1 MRTIYHILGSDI
13 PHHNNQVLSFF
24 QNELLPD
31 LPEQQHIFYAVSQ
44 EDLDYSKLNL
54 QCFSDKKSL
63 AKAVIATAEQDP
75 TAFFILHGQYNLWI
89 WLVLFCGKL
98 PACRTAWHIWGAD
111 LYETASGWKAKL
123 FYAFRRQ
130 VQKKILQV
138 WATQGDLHYFWQHIR
153 PKSDRDQLIY
163 FPTKMFF
170 LNNENAD
177 FFPLREKCPTKSRV
191 GGDITILLGNS
202 GDRSNNHIQALNQ
215 IYQQFGAGVRLIL
228 PMGYPAN
235 NEPYICKVETYAKR
249 LFPQENLQILREK
262 IDFAD
267 YLKILTACDLGYF
280 NFERQQGVG
289 TICLL
294 IQQKIPFVLNSHNPF
309 ILDLKTNKV
318 PFLQSEH
325 LSFEKIVK
333 TKSALSQIDA
343 NQLSFFPEQYLKMW
357 KRLLNLVANQK

>member
-13 PHHNNQVLSFF
+13 PHHNNRVLDFF

-31 LPEQQHIFYAVSQ
+31 LPEPQHIFYVVSQ
-44 EDLDYSKLNL
+44 EDLDYSQLNL
-54 QCFSDKKSL
+54 KCFRDKKSL
-63 AKAVIATAEQDP
+63 AKAVIFTAKQDP

-89 WLVLFCGKL
+89 WFALFYGKL

-111 LYETASGWKAKL
+111 LYETVSTWKAKL
-123 FYAFRRQ
+123 FYAFRRR
-130 VQKKILQV
+130 VQKKIPQV

-153 PKSDRDQLIY
+153 PKNDRDRLIY
-163 FPTKMFF
+163 FPTKMFS
-170 LNNENAD
+170 LNNDNAD
-177 FFPLREKCPTKSRV
+177 FFPLRENFPKKSRV

-215 IYQQFGAGVRLIL
+215 IYQQLGAGVRLIL
-228 PMGYPAN
+228 PMGYPVN
-235 NEPYICKVETYAKR
+235 NESYIREVETYAKR
-249 LFPQENLQILREK
+249 LFSQENLQILREK

-294 IQQKIPFVLNSHNPF
+294 IQQKIPFVLNPHNPF
-309 ILDLKTNKV
+309 IWDLKTNKV
-318 PFLQSEH
+318 PFLQSDD
-325 LSFEKIVK
+325 LSIEQIVQ
-333 TKSALSQIDA
+333 TKAALSQIDTS
-343 NQLSFFPEQYLKMW
+343 QLNFFPERYRQMW
-357 KRLLNLVANQK
+357 QRLLNLVAN